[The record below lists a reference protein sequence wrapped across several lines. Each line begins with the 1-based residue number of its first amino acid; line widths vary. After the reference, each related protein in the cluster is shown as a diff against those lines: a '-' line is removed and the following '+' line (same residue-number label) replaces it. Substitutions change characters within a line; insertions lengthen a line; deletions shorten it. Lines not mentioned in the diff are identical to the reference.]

1 MQKKKLKIRTQN
13 FSDDTVNR
21 TFNSLIIL
29 KLSLQ
34 YIAGIDN
41 IDCTLAPLKCS
52 RAIFFTEY
60 LNQIKVIP
68 R

>member
-1 MQKKKLKIRTQN
+1 MQKKKVKIRTQK

-34 YIAGIDN
+34 CIADIDN
-41 IDCTLAPLKCS
+41 IDCTLAPSKCS
-52 RAIFFTEY
+52 RAIYFTEY

-68 R
+68 Q